1 MKIKLYV
8 DWMNEEIL
16 NEKEYEKEILE
27 AAKDREENDDYE
39 FEDFLDSYCDRNLH
53 NGNRL
58 AHLFNLSKEE
68 REKILKLWKEDCL
81 ETVKISIP
89 DNYVE
94 IEIEV

>member
-27 AAKDREENDDYE
+27 YAEGREKDDSYSFAEFLDDYLEREEQD
-39 FEDFLDSYCDRNLH
+39 
-53 NGNRL
+53 L
-58 AHLFNLSKEE
+58 AYLFNVNEKE
-68 REKILKLWKEDCL
+68 RKKILELWKENCL
-81 ETVKISIP
+81 EVTRENFD
-89 DNYVE
+89 DNYKV